1 MRVASIISSISLGA
15 LLVYS
20 MRLTLLE
27 RASRSFIDSL
37 GGDIREKIVEAS
49 EPSKRVEKA
58 TVTVR
63 SVEDLAKVS
72 EETFKPI
79 MHHDDVF
86 YILDGDVRYEFRR
99 DRIEEGDGAKEAP
112 GVSKNPD

>member
-1 MRVASIISSISLGA
+1 
-15 LLVYS
+15 
-20 MRLTLLE
+20 
-27 RASRSFIDSL
+27 
-37 GGDIREKIVEAS
+37 VEAS

-86 YILDGDVRYEFRR
+86 YILDRDVRYEFRR
-99 DRIEEGDGAKEAP
+99 DRIEEGDSAKEAS